1 MYVGRVINTSGHN
14 LQQDD
19 IFKGKNVKE
28 NENLL
33 TGLLG
38 VDYSHKWSDASLDT
52 FKTTLAKHKQL
63 YSREQSCTGQKVD
76 EMA

>member
-14 LQQDD
+14 LQQDG
-19 IFKGKNVKE
+19 ICKGKNVKE

-38 VDYSHKWSDASLDT
+38 VDYSHK
-52 FKTTLAKHKQL
+52 
-63 YSREQSCTGQKVD
+63 
-76 EMA
+76 